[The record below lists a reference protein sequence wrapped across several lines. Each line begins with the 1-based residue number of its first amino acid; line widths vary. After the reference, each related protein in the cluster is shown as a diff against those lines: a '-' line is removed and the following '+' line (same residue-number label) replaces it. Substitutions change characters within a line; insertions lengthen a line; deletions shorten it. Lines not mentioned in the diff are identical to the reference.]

1 MRIREYNFVDPGASG
16 SGREIVAGDA
26 DEGLEEEVGI
36 SPNSNAWGYDHCRCS
51 LVAWYHERRGH

>member
-36 SPNSNAWGYDHCRCS
+36 VRKGTLIVEW
-51 LVAWYHERRGH
+51 EK